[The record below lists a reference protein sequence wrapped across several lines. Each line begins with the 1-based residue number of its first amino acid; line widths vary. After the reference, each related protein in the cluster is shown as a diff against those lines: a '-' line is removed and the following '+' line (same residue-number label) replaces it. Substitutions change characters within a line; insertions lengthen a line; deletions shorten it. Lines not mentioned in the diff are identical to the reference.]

1 MANFSGFIQGTP
13 ILLCTK
19 PSHSHRNEILMGYK
33 INIFIIQ
40 ASENSQHIWNYTF
53 NEFFFNVQFNLFKF
67 NSSHQNLLLGTLNL
81 QNANYP
87 RELVYISAT

>member
-53 NEFFFNVQFNLFKF
+53 
-67 NSSHQNLLLGTLNL
+67 
-81 QNANYP
+81 
-87 RELVYISAT
+87 IDC

>member
-19 PSHSHRNEILMGYK
+19 PSHSHRNEILMGNK

-40 ASENSQHIWNYTF
+40 ASENSQHIWNNTF
-53 NEFFFNVQFNLFKF
+53 
-67 NSSHQNLLLGTLNL
+67 
-81 QNANYP
+81 
-87 RELVYISAT
+87 I

>member
-1 MANFSGFIQGTP
+1 MDTLQESINGYFFSEFIPVTP

-19 PSHSHRNEILMGYK
+19 SSHSHRNEILMGYK

-53 NEFFFNVQFNLFKF
+53 IDCWFFFNSIKF
-67 NSSHQNLLLGTLNL
+67 ILN
-81 QNANYP
+81 
-87 RELVYISAT
+87 